1 MYETFPPSPTPL
13 SPKTRKKPF
22 FLVLFPPSVS
32 AAGAKG
38 RPGYKWPD
46 RRRET
51 IIVRYQVYLRP
62 RQRALPAGHRE
73 RKAIVFHPFYF
84 PFFSTGRIVK
94 CPRVPSPKWGKERK
108 WKISALFRIFL
119 PFAAHNDWPQ
129 DFEELGKRSR
139 KYRLGF
145 FLLFFREFF
154 AREKWGLRKRYEV
167 GKTAF
172 FLSSLFEERNGAG
185 KKGNWDK
192 DSAFRDFLLL
202 FFESRVS
209 FRLGASLLFCT
220 S

>member
-1 MYETFPPSPTPL
+1 M
-13 SPKTRKKPF
+13 
-22 FLVLFPPSVS
+22 S

-94 CPRVPSPKWGKERK
+94 CPRVPSPKWGKERESGK
-108 WKISALFRIFL
+108 SRPFFAFSCHLRPITIDPKISRIR
-119 PFAAHNDWPQ
+119 
-129 DFEELGKRSR
+129 KRSR
-139 KYRLGF
+139 KYISGF
-145 FLLFFREFF
+145 FLLFLREFF
-154 AREKWGLRKRYEV
+154 AREKLGLRKRYEV

-185 KKGNWDK
+185 KKGK
-192 DSAFRDFLLL
+192 LR
-202 FFESRVS
+202 
-209 FRLGASLLFCT
+209 
-220 S
+220 